1 MNVKSELTRLVGDG
15 ADVQLN
21 DVDVRP
27 DDVKA
32 ILINEVVPADPA
44 QDFYGS
50 PDAEY
55 LKTALP
61 LLREAGADIGS
72 IYDALDRGIY
82 VTNAVKTPKV
92 GYAVEKGALEDSLPY
107 LEAEL
112 ALFPNVKVVMLMGD
126 VAKKSFNMIVKKAT
140 GRNAV
145 PAGSTYKL
153 RAGEFFHE
161 GARVMPSYI
170 LTGGNLAI
178 ERSKSTMIV
187 EDLAAMLALI

>member
-15 ADVQLN
+15 ADVRLN

-27 DDVKA
+27 DAVKA

-61 LLREAGADIGS
+61 LLREAGANVES

-82 VTNAVKTPKV
+82 VTNAVKTPKD
-92 GYAVEKGALEDSLPY
+92 GYDVEKRALEDSLPY

-126 VAKKSFNMIVKKAT
+126 VAKKAFNMIAKKAA

-161 GARVMPSYI
+161 GRGSCPPTSSPAATSPS
-170 LTGGNLAI
+170 
-178 ERSKSTMIV
+178 RSRSRR
-187 EDLAAMLALI
+187 